1 MSESS
6 TTITTRG
13 HLFTIKSFLIP
24 LLTRPRVAQAIKYTV
39 YFSLLV
45 NFFLYL
51 EDDYLGMLST
61 LTPDAP
67 LMDYLTRF
75 STSIDMAA
83 WLGLILLFELET
95 YAIPDEAF
103 SRWTS
108 VILRALRAV
117 CYVSIISAAYG
128 YTVESLE
135 NYEFV
140 PAEGISNACDVA
152 GQNLWLQLDVVD
164 YVEITTEN
172 CAAVSADNSFYQIEG
187 ETALLGASQLQHV
200 QWIGLLDISNAFF
213 WLFVVAL
220 IEIEVWLQTKDR
232 FSSRLLPVVRMS
244 KTLFY
249 LVLIANGVI
258 WAATGYLLFA
268 WDSFLWIFGFWAIE
282 LNLAE
287 WERDRLQEL
296 SAEHKVTGAAP
307 Q

>member
-1 MSESS
+1 MSNNT
-6 TTITTRG
+6 TTISNQG

-24 LLTRPRVAQAIKYTV
+24 LLTKPRVAQAIKYTV
-39 YFSLLV
+39 YLSLLL

-61 LTPDAP
+61 LPADAP

-95 YAIPDEAF
+95 YALPDEAYN
-103 SRWTS
+103 RWTPLLLHS
-108 VILRALRAV
+108 LRAI
-117 CYVSIISAAYG
+117 CYVSILSAAYG

-135 NYEFV
+135 NYNFE
-140 PAEGISNACDVA
+140 PAAGISNVCDAA
-152 GQNLWLQLDVVD
+152 GKGLWLQLDVVD
-164 YVEITTEN
+164 YVEITAED
-172 CAAVSADNSFYQIEG
+172 CAEISTDTSFYHIEG
-187 ETALLGASQLQHV
+187 ETALLGASKLQHV
-200 QWIGLLDISNAFF
+200 QWIGLLDIVNAYF
-213 WLFVVAL
+213 WLVVVAL
-220 IEIEVWLQTKDR
+220 IEVEVWLQTKDR

-249 LVLIANGVI
+249 LGLIANGVI
-258 WAATGYLLFA
+258 WAATGYILFA

-296 SAEHKVTGAAP
+296 GAEDNISGAAL